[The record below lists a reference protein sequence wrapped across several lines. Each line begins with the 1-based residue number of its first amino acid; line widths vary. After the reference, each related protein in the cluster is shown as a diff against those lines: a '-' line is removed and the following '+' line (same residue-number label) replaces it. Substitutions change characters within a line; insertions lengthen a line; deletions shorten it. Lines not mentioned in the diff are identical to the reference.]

1 MNKKA
6 AAAAACLI
14 GVLVSGCATKQSF
27 APIEDKS
34 SYTALSKSGA
44 QASLSAEIAP
54 LAPGQVKDS
63 GRTHVV
69 SPGDTLY
76 NISNRYGVDVRS
88 LATLNAVVD
97 PTQLRLGQV
106 LRLPESTFE
115 AKTESSGSVRV
126 SKISSGSSS
135 GPSTVVKDPIY
146 TKEEAPQITNN
157 PDEGKA
163 TAKPVVVKQ
172 PAKQVVPGTKML
184 WPARGPI
191 LSDFAANGKGLD
203 IGGRIG
209 DVVVAAADGEVIFA
223 GDGVRGYGNLVII
236 KHTPA
241 IVTAY
246 GHNSKLVV
254 AKGDKVKAGQ
264 KIAELGKLDADVPKV
279 RFEVRQ
285 SGVPVDPAKFMA
297 PKRD

>member
-1 MNKKA
+1 MNRKA

-14 GVLVSGCATKQSF
+14 GALVSGCATKQSF

-34 SYTALSKSGA
+34 SYTTLSQSGA
-44 QASLSAEIAP
+44 QSNRSAGIEP
-54 LAPGQVKDS
+54 LAPGLVKDS

-88 LATLNAVVD
+88 LATLNSVVD

-106 LRLPESTFE
+106 LRLPESTFA
-115 AKTESSGSVRV
+115 AKTESAGSVRV
-126 SKISSGSSS
+126 SKISSSLSTES
-135 GPSTVVKDPIY
+135 STVVKDPIY
-146 TKEEAPQITNN
+146 TEDSAPQITNN

-163 TAKPVVVKQ
+163 VEKPAVVEKS
-172 PAKQVVPGTKML
+172 AKQVVPGTKML

-203 IGGRIG
+203 IGGQIG

-246 GHNSKLVV
+246 GHNSKIVV

-264 KIAELGKLDADVPKV
+264 KIAELGKVDANVPKV

>member
-1 MNKKA
+1 MNTKA
-6 AAAAACLI
+6 AAVAACLV
-14 GVLVSGCATKQSF
+14 GVVLSGCATKQSF
-27 APIEDKS
+27 APIDDKS
-34 SYTALSKSGA
+34 SYTPLSQSRTQTTPGP
-44 QASLSAEIAP
+44 EIKP
-54 LAPGQVKDS
+54 LAPGLVKDS
-63 GRTHVV
+63 GRTHIV

-88 LATLNAVVD
+88 LATLNSVVD

-106 LRLPESTFE
+106 LRLPESTFA

-126 SKISSGSSS
+126 SKLSSS
-135 GPSTVVKDPIY
+135 VSTGSSTVVKDPIY
-146 TKEEAPQITNN
+146 SEETTPQITNN

-163 TAKPVVVKQ
+163 AEKNVAVKQ
-172 PAKQVVPGTKML
+172 PEKKIVPGTKML
-184 WPARGPI
+184 WPARGPV
-191 LSDFAANGKGLD
+191 LSDFASNGKGID
-203 IGGRIG
+203 IGGQIG

-264 KIAELGKLDADVPKV
+264 KIAELGKVDANVPKV

-285 SGVPVDPAKFMA
+285 SGVPVDPSKFMA